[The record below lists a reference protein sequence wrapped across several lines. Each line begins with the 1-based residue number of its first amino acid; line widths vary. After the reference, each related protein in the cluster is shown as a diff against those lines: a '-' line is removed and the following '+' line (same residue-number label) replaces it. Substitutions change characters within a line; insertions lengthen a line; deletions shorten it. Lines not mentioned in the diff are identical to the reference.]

1 MRSSA
6 KVLFSMVF
14 ALLILVVR
22 GGSPFLT
29 AQDAPPMI
37 PIPQPAAED
46 GEAPQPFK
54 VDLEVRVLNLRV
66 TVQDK
71 SGRFVQGL
79 GPEEFKLELNG
90 RQIPLRLFH
99 EVRDSEALFPP
110 AEEGLAQAVP
120 AAPGTEE
127 EEADAPVAG
136 LVDAGEEPLHY
147 IFFFDNLHMDPGNR
161 PRVVTRLNRFVD
173 ELFGEQDKGL
183 VVNFEQGFNLNTR
196 FTSNPNV
203 LKDSIKRAS
212 MQAAFPGGLAGD
224 GPASIYQ
231 KDIVNMADRTLGE
244 KSYYAKLSCDALG
257 TLSTFL
263 AGVPGRKVIIFLS
276 EELPVEMGPGLNFG
290 DDRGGS
296 NKQSAGAFNEKES
309 LFSAVRQLNAAEIPV
324 FALDARGLSA
334 DTRLTSVASGG
345 LTYLTR
351 ETGGKA
357 YIGSSG
363 YTAALREIRDSLR
376 NYYSIGIRTDGWQP
390 DSQYQ
395 ITIDLPEKKELNVS
409 YQRAMSVS
417 GPDTRMAQETL
428 LLHFDNRLERNPLEA
443 VVEVVAAERVVQDT
457 TQVARLTL
465 AVSLPQSKLGL
476 VKRSGGGFA
485 GELTIFIAARS
496 PDLGYIPS
504 HTIKRQIFLADEE
517 IDPQAIY
524 SYGVR
529 LVFPAADYAVA
540 TGIRDTITGES
551 SLIMARAALGRP
563 GTSPA
568 GTGR

>member
-1 MRSSA
+1 MRSPV
-6 KVLFSMVF
+6 KLLLPLGL
-14 ALLILVVR
+14 ALLFWGVWA
-22 GGSPFLT
+22 GPGFLA
-29 AQDAPPMI
+29 AQVAPPQT
-37 PIPQPAAED
+37 PSPKPE
-46 GEAPQPFK
+46 PVR

-66 TVQDK
+66 TVQDR
-71 SGRFVQGL
+71 SGEFVRGL
-79 GPEEFKLELNG
+79 SAEDFHLELNG
-90 RQIPLRLFH
+90 REIPLRLFH
-99 EVRDSEALFPP
+99 EVRGGQALFPA
-110 AEEGLAQAVP
+110 AEEGEGDGGGAVEKSVP
-120 AAPGTEE
+120 P
-127 EEADAPVAG
+127 DLVVAG
-136 LVDAGEEPLHY
+136 DGEPIHY

-161 PRVVTRLNRFVD
+161 PRVVSRLNRFVD

-196 FTSNPNV
+196 FTSNPSV

-212 MQAAFPGGLAGD
+212 MQAAFPGGLAGE
-224 GPASIYQ
+224 GPDSIYQ
-231 KDIVNMADRTLGE
+231 KDIINMADRTLGE

-263 AGVPGRKVIIFLS
+263 AGVPGRKVIVFLS

-296 NKQSAGAFNEKES
+296 DTRSAGAFNEKES

-324 FALDARGLSA
+324 FSLDARGLSA
-334 DTRLTSVASGG
+334 TTRLTSVSSGG

-363 YTAALREIRDSLR
+363 YSAALREIRDSLR

-390 DSQYQ
+390 DGQYR
-395 ITIDLPEKKELNVS
+395 ISVDMKEKKRLSVS
-409 YQRAMSVS
+409 YQRSMSVS

-428 LLHFDNRLERNPLEA
+428 LLHFDKRLERNPLEA
-443 VVEVVAAERVVQDT
+443 VAEVVAAERVIQDKS
-457 TQVARLTL
+457 QVTRLTL
-465 AVSLPQSKLGL
+465 AVSMPQAKLGL
-476 VKRSGGGFA
+476 IKRSSGGFT

-496 PDLGYIPS
+496 PDLSYIPS
-504 HTIKRQIFLADEE
+504 HTIKRQIFLTDEE

-524 SYGVR
+524 SYGAR
-529 LVFPAADYAVA
+529 LVFPAGDYAVA

-551 SLIMARAALGRP
+551 SLIMARAAMAGP
-563 GTSPA
+563 GATS
-568 GTGR
+568 TGGGQ

>member
-6 KVLFSMVF
+6 KLQLSLVLS
-14 ALLILVVR
+14 LLIL
-22 GGSPFLT
+22 GGWGGLPFLT
-29 AQDAPPMI
+29 AQDVPPMT
-37 PIPQPAAED
+37 PTPTPDAET
-46 GEAPQPFK
+46 GKAPEPFK
-54 VDLEVRVLNLRV
+54 VDMEVRVLNLRV

-71 SGRFVQGL
+71 SGQFVQGL
-79 GPEEFKLELNG
+79 GPEEFQLELNG
-90 RQIPLRLFH
+90 RKIPLRLFH
-99 EVRDSEALFPP
+99 EVRDGEALFPP
-110 AEEGLAQAVP
+110 PEGGEAESAP
-120 AAPGTEE
+120 AESGTAAEK
-127 EEADAPVAG
+127 ADDPVAD
-136 LVDAGEEPLHY
+136 LVDAGDEPLHY

-173 ELFGEQDKGL
+173 EMFSEQDKGL
-183 VVNFEQGFNLNTR
+183 VVNFEQGFNLSTR

-212 MQAAFPGGLAGD
+212 MQAAFPGGLAGE
-224 GPASIYQ
+224 GPDSIYQ

-263 AGVPGRKVIIFLS
+263 AGVPGRKVVIFLS
-276 EELPVEMGPGLNFG
+276 EELPVEMGPRLNFG

-296 NKQSAGAFNEKES
+296 DQQSAGAFNEKES

-334 DTRLTSVASGG
+334 DTRLTSPTSGG
-345 LTYLTR
+345 LTYLAR

-357 YIGSSG
+357 YIGSG
-363 YTAALREIRDSLR
+363 AYTTALREIRDSLR

-390 DSQYQ
+390 DSQYR
-395 ITIDLPEKKELNVS
+395 ISIDTPEKKGLTVS

-428 LLHFDNRLERNPLEA
+428 LLHFDKRLERNPLEA
-443 VVEVVAAERVVQDT
+443 VAEVVAAERVIQDT
-457 TQVARLTL
+457 TPVTRLTL

-476 VKRSGGGFA
+476 VKRSGGGFT

-496 PDLGYIPS
+496 PDLSYVPS
-504 HTIKRQIFLADEE
+504 HTIKRQIFLTDEE

-524 SYGVR
+524 SYGAR

-540 TGIRDTITGES
+540 TGIRDTISGES
-551 SLIMARAALGRP
+551 SLIMARAAMGGP
-563 GTSPA
+563 GAPTA
-568 GTGR
+568 GGGQ